1 MYGRVASGSM
11 SLKEYES
18 WKQYLEAMKGKVN
31 NGEIPPEDLTAF
43 VNYSRTMDI
52 TRSNPVS
59 EVPKRE
65 PERSQ
70 GRVVKPFVP
79 ERISRSDLERKPEEP
94 QPEPVEIP
102 RPQPRREGFFTSPS
116 VERQRQGKPP
126 VSHIIRAGEPRD
138 YQPQPAFVP
147 EYPLGAQEPAFAPE
161 TRSLLV
167 PRHRSGLISSIMRM
181 FRAFRTFR
189 ALRML
194 RVYTERTEAVKG
206 AGLHTVCRTSAQRGA
221 GDPPHRKSS

>member
-1 MYGRVASGSM
+1 MEHPRSLVTPEAEKLCGEITDEMYGRVASGSM

-94 QPEPVEIP
+94 AA
-102 RPQPRREGFFTSPS
+102 
-116 VERQRQGKPP
+116 
-126 VSHIIRAGEPRD
+126 RAGGD
-138 YQPQPAFVP
+138 
-147 EYPLGAQEPAFAPE
+147 PE
-161 TRSLLV
+161 TAAP
-167 PRHRSGLISSIMRM
+167 PRGIFHLAKR
-181 FRAFRTFR
+181 
-189 ALRML
+189 
-194 RVYTERTEAVKG
+194 
-206 AGLHTVCRTSAQRGA
+206 
-221 GDPPHRKSS
+221 

>member
-1 MYGRVASGSM
+1 M

-94 QPEPVEIP
+94 AAPSRWRSRDRSPAARDFSP
-102 RPQPRREGFFTSPS
+102 RQALKGSARGSRR
-116 VERQRQGKPP
+116 
-126 VSHIIRAGEPRD
+126 
-138 YQPQPAFVP
+138 
-147 EYPLGAQEPAFAPE
+147 
-161 TRSLLV
+161 
-167 PRHRSGLISSIMRM
+167 
-181 FRAFRTFR
+181 
-189 ALRML
+189 
-194 RVYTERTEAVKG
+194 
-206 AGLHTVCRTSAQRGA
+206 CRI
-221 GDPPHRKSS
+221 